1 MYNNGYALKERSGPR
16 QIYRQDRVRMTETK
30 VFINNDNLTIL
41 VCPECGKVTEVDVS
55 GYSSINQAVRI
66 SHLCECG
73 YAHTLF
79 LERRKF
85 RRKKVELSGICVFG
99 ENKSKR
105 RMTVRDL
112 SRAGLKIEL
121 KIKEDMKVGDKIFVV
136 FRLDNEEQTTVRK
149 EVIIRNI
156 IENLNGLS
164 LGGEF
169 YPREFGSDFDKIL
182 GLYTFH

>member
-1 MYNNGYALKERSGPR
+1 MYNNGYVLKERSGHR
-16 QIYRQDRVRMTETK
+16 STYHGTGMAETK

-41 VCPECGKVTEVDVS
+41 VCPECGKLTEVDVS
-55 GYSSINQAVRI
+55 GYSGINEAVRI

-73 YAHTLF
+73 YSHTLF

-85 RRKKVELSGICVFG
+85 RRKKVELPGICIFG

-105 RMTVRDL
+105 QMRVRDL

-121 KIKEDMKVGDKIFVV
+121 RSKADMKVGDKIFVV
-136 FRLDNEEQTTVRK
+136 FRLDNEERTPVRK
-149 EVIIRNI
+149 KVIIRNVT
-156 IENLNGLS
+156 ENFTGLS
-164 LGGEF
+164 VGGEF
-169 YPREFGSDFDKIL
+169 HPREFGSDFDKIL